1 MLQLYA
7 MAPST
12 PQAPVIL
19 LVDDD
24 ARIRDTAAEMLS
36 GAGYAIMEAAS
47 GGEALDI
54 LASGRTIMMLITDQR
69 MPGMT
74 GTELIALV
82 RDQTPTL
89 PILLVTGDTGRSD
102 DLETDIAFLEKP
114 FREAGLLAAVSK
126 QLTGRYSEA
135 T

>member
-7 MAPST
+7 ITSGAP
-12 PQAPVIL
+12 PAPVIL

-47 GGEALDI
+47 GGEALAI
-54 LASGRTIMMLITDQR
+54 LASGRTITMLITDQR

-74 GTELIALV
+74 GAELIALV
-82 RDQTPTL
+82 RDQAPTL
-89 PILLVTGDTGRSD
+89 PILLVTGDIGKSD
-102 DLETDIAFLEKP
+102 GLGTDIALLEKP

-126 QLTGRYSEA
+126 QLANRYSEA